1 MFSDRLKIEY
11 GVPQGSI
18 LRPLLSDIN
27 SIDMFCEREY
37 SDIENYAVDTTPY
50 ACASDNGS
58 YF

>member
-18 LRPLLSDIN
+18 LHPLLSDIN
-27 SIDMFCEREY
+27 SIDIFHECEY

-50 ACASDNGS
+50 ACASDNDS